1 VTLFDFLSLKNNVNV
16 PSKSN
21 KQNKLC
27 KKFFAV
33 KVNDK
38 NCRIQIHDPDPDPL
52 VRGTDPGIRIRA
64 RMSRIRNT
72 AGFQTGSD
80 TQPCLEQI
88 KNTGFGPDCELAS
101 AATGESITTHEIT
114 GTEVQVTGTGNFVPI
129 FNPRSSEL
137 SHCRISLTS
146 VADSGCLSRI
156 PDPGFKKAPDPGSQ
170 IRIGNTG

>member
-1 VTLFDFLSLKNNVNV
+1 
-16 PSKSN
+16 
-21 KQNKLC
+21 
-27 KKFFAV
+27 
-33 KVNDK
+33 
-38 NCRIQIHDPDPDPL
+38 
-52 VRGTDPGIRIRA
+52 
-64 RMSRIRNT
+64 MSRIRNT

-156 PDPGFKKAPDPGSQ
+156 PDPTLFHPGSRIRIVSIPDPGSASKNLS
-170 IRIGNTG
+170 ILPKKMVSKL